1 MPRTI
6 EFNRDEALFKAMVLF
21 NEKGFAACSVQNLL
35 DAMGL
40 NRGSMY
46 ATFGDKRT
54 LYLEALDLYEQ
65 LFVAELEKF
74 LLSGDSPVQNIHMF
88 FDIAFLGLV
97 EEQMRAG
104 CLFVN
109 TIAEMTDIDGELVEA
124 AGLKLGRLESALEKA
139 LVSARKTGELSKEKD
154 PKAISRFLGTVM
166 KGLRITC
173 KETQDKE
180 HISSIINTALSVL
193 DN

>member
-1 MPRTI
+1 
-6 EFNRDEALFKAMVLF
+6 
-21 NEKGFAACSVQNLL
+21 

-46 ATFGDKRT
+46 ATFGDKRA
-54 LYLEALDLYEQ
+54 LYLEALNLYEQ
-65 LFVAELEKF
+65 LFLAELEKF
-74 LLSGDSPVQNIHMF
+74 LLSGDSPIRQIHTF

-109 TIAEMTDIDGELVEA
+109 TIAEMTDIDQELVKT
-124 AGLKLGRLESALEKA
+124 AGLKLRRLEKA
-139 LVSARKTGELSKEKD
+139 FEKVLISAQEKGELNKEKD
-154 PKAISRFLGTVM
+154 PVAISRFLGSTM

-180 HISSIINTALSVL
+180 FIGSIINTALTVL
-193 DN
+193 EN

>member
-1 MPRTI
+1 MPRSI
-6 EFNRDEALFKAMVLF
+6 EFNRDEVLLKAVVLF

-46 ATFGDKRT
+46 ATFGDKRA
-54 LYLEALDLYEQ
+54 LYLEALNLYEQ
-65 LFVAELEKF
+65 LFLAELEKF
-74 LLSGDSPVQNIHMF
+74 LLSGDSPIRQIHTF

-109 TIAEMTDIDGELVEA
+109 TISI
-124 AGLKLGRLESALEKA
+124 
-139 LVSARKTGELSKEKD
+139 
-154 PKAISRFLGTVM
+154 PIYRFW
-166 KGLRITC
+166 
-173 KETQDKE
+173 Q
-180 HISSIINTALSVL
+180 
-193 DN
+193 